1 MKKLMNEFLYRS
13 KMRTKDFAGIFLNN
27 FTNTTMQ
34 KKSSPVSNQNSYSS
48 ILSQLLQKNSVNV
61 PEIPAGRTLTYSES
75 LAAAKSIYH
84 TFDEDKLAACQ
95 KQINLGAAIQDNID
109 RDSMSMTD
117 YKLYISAKIKSIP
130 MDYTHQDD
138 TEIINISEDGWNRMK
153 SDENYEA
160 WILGYLRQDFAFH
173 NPWYGV
179 GSVRGSFVVENFGAS
194 VNEHH
199 GTGQAKIDPAEAAK
213 QASEAT
219 ERRRK
224 KKKLLQE
231 LEEEKYLQ
239 QRQIAEANARIA
251 EMKSLNGF
259 VDLSQIEMPAMISA
273 DFIVAVTV

>member
-34 KKSSPVSNQNSYSS
+34 KKSSLVSNQNSYGS

-95 KQINLGAAIQDNID
+95 KQINLGAAIQDDID
-109 RDSMSMTD
+109 RDSMTMSD

-138 TEIINISEDGWNRMK
+138 TEIINISEDGWARMK

-160 WILGYLRQDFAFH
+160 CQDFAFH

-179 GSVRGSFVVENFGAS
+179 GSARGSFVVENFGAS

-213 QASEAT
+213 QASEAA

-224 KKKLLQE
+224 KRKMMLE

-251 EMKSLNGF
+251 EMKSLDGF

-273 DFIVAVTV
+273 ELIVAVTV

>member
-1 MKKLMNEFLYRS
+1 MKNLMNEFLYRS
-13 KMRTKDFAGIFLNN
+13 KMRTKDFAGIFLNAS
-27 FTNTTMQ
+27 TVQ
-34 KKSSPVSNQNSYSS
+34 KKSNPVQNSYKS
-48 ILSQLLQKNSVNV
+48 ILNQTLENV
-61 PEIPAGRTLTYSES
+61 STMSTGRVLTYSES

-95 KQINLGAAIQDNID
+95 KQINLGAEIQDNID

-138 TEIINISEDGWNRMK
+138 TEIINISEDGWARMK

-160 WILGYLRQDFAFH
+160 WVLGYLRQDFAFH

-199 GTGQAKIDPAEAAK
+199 GTGQAKIDPAESAK
-213 QASEAT
+213 QASETA

-259 VDLSQIEMPAMISA
+259 VDLSQIETPAMISA